1 LTDWPSNSHDPSIVC
16 AVHHG
21 FVSGAF
27 AQLESG
33 IEVDRL
39 DAFVDP
45 SVCVARIGRRTSGV
59 G

>member
-1 LTDWPSNSHDPSIVC
+1 LTDRPRNSCDPRIVG

-21 FVSGAF
+21 FVSGAL
-27 AQLESG
+27 AQLGSG
-33 IEVDRL
+33 IEVEGL
-39 DAFVDP
+39 DAFVEL